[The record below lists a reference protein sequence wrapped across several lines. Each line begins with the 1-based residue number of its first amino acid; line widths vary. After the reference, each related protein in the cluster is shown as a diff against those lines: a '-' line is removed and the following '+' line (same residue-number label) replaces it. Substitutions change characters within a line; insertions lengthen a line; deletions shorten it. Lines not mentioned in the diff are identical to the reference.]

1 MSKKKKLLIA
11 AGIAVLVTVA
21 GALSLWGFIVYCN
34 RVVGDCGKLCYSE
47 IEQLPARDVALLL
60 GVAKIT
66 PSGKPN
72 AYFKGRI
79 EAASALYHAG
89 KIRHIIISGD
99 NSRKDYN
106 EPQDMKEAL
115 MEKGVP
121 ETAMTLD
128 YAGFR
133 TLDSVVR
140 VREIFSCNQITVISQ
155 RYHAERALY
164 IAEKYGIDAIA
175 FAAADT
181 PWKWLNERN
190 WKREKY
196 ARCAA
201 WLDLNILRRSPRY
214 LGEKVVLDITSNAQ
228 FDGKVAQ

>member
-1 MSKKKKLLIA
+1 MSKKKKLLLI
-11 AGIAVLVTVA
+11 AGISVMVLIA
-21 GALSLWGFIVYCN
+21 GALSVWGFIVYCN
-34 RVVGDCGKLCYSE
+34 RVIGDCGKLCYSE

-79 EAASALYHAG
+79 EAAAALYHAG

-140 VREIFSCNQITVISQ
+140 AKTVFGKEKLLIITQ
-155 RYHAERALY
+155 NGHAERAVY
-164 IAEKYGIDAIA
+164 IARKNGIDAAA
-175 FAAADT
+175 FYA
-181 PWKWLNERN
+181 PEPIQYQWLVKRN
-190 WKREKY
+190 RKREIL
-196 ARCAA
+196 ARIAA
-201 WLDLNILRRSPRY
+201 WFDINILNRTP
-214 LGEKVVLDITSNAQ
+214 KFT
-228 FDGKVAQ
+228 K